1 MPKGPLADSYA
12 GAVALVVCALIPFLS
27 LTAAVFPLAPVI
39 GKSMGMS
46 ASTLDVVIAM
56 STAGYAVG
64 TVLAIQLATHFPA
77 RRLLLVY
84 VVAFVAAASL
94 TAWAPNADV
103 FAVGFVA
110 QGLCTS
116 LMLIA
121 AVPPLVTGWPPK
133 KMPYT
138 GLIMNLCIFGAVA
151 VGPTVG
157 SIQAALGGWRPL
169 FWGVAGVGVLA
180 LVFAVLTFED
190 TPPTNRDAPWDIVA
204 MALAVVGCGAAF
216 YGAGRLEA
224 STGISPQS
232 LVPLLAGAAC
242 VTVLV
247 VNQYRKKRPLM
258 PVKQLATVF
267 PVTGITIA
275 MCASAASFGLME
287 LVLTV
292 LEKKVSLTEMGLL
305 FLPEFFAAVIMA
317 VVFGALFRSRYTP
330 ILAFGGMAVLVAAAA
345 LLLDVTS
352 AGNLVVALGT
362 FLVGLGVGASVSPA
376 LFLAGFSLRSQE
388 VQQVFALIELLRGV
402 TAFLVAP
409 ILVFLIVPLGGTDT
423 TAGISGAVWVC
434 LVIALAGG
442 LGAGAVFLLGGGHLQ
457 EPDLAHWQDGPAWS
471 SRPLTPGLQG
481 AGGRAVDGTGG
492 ATGRPPSPERARPP
506 AQADVRRRPGT
517 ARRPRDHP
525 TAHNSRVIAAQT
537 ARGRR

>member
-1 MPKGPLADSYA
+1 MRKGPLADSYP

-27 LTAAVFPLAPVI
+27 LTAAVFPLAKVI
-39 GKSMGMS
+39 ARTIGMS
-46 ASTLDVVIAM
+46 TSTLDVVIAM

-64 TVLAIQLATHFPA
+64 TVMAIQLATRFPA
-77 RRLLLVY
+77 RRLLLAY
-84 VVAFVAAASL
+84 VALFVVSASL
-94 TAWAPNADV
+94 TAWAPSADV
-103 FAVGFVA
+103 FAAGFVA

-157 SIQAALGGWRPL
+157 SVQGALGGWRPL
-169 FWGVAGVGVLA
+169 FWGVAGVGLLA

-190 TPPTNRDAPWDIVA
+190 SPPTNPDAPWDLVA
-204 MALAVVGCGAAF
+204 ILLAVVGCSAAF

-224 STGISPQS
+224 ATGVSAQS

-242 VTVLV
+242 VAVLV
-247 VNQYRKKRPLM
+247 ANQYRKRKPLM

-292 LEKKVSLTEMGLL
+292 LEKRVSLTHMGLL
-305 FLPEFFAAVIMA
+305 FLPEFLAAVVMA
-317 VVFGALFRSRYTP
+317 GVFGALFRSRFTP
-330 ILAFGGMAVLVAAAA
+330 VLAFSGMGFLAAAA
-345 LLLDVTS
+345 VLLLGVTS
-352 AGNLVVALGT
+352 AGNLVIALGA
-362 FLVGLGVGASVSPA
+362 FLIGLGVGASVSPA
-376 LFLAGFSLRSQE
+376 LFLAGFSLPSRE

-409 ILVFLIVPLGGTDT
+409 LLIFLTVPLGGGNKA
-423 TAGISGAVWVC
+423 AGISDAVWIC
-434 LVIALAGG
+434 LGIVVAGG
-442 LGAGAVFLLGGGHLQ
+442 LGAGAVFLFGGGRLQ
-457 EPDLAHWQDGPAWS
+457 EPDLEHWQEGPAWA
-471 SRPLTPGLQG
+471 SRPLSPALAGSDGAAG
-481 AGGRAVDGTGG
+481 AGSRRHEEVG
-492 ATGRPPSPERARPP
+492 AGS
-506 AQADVRRRPGT
+506 
-517 ARRPRDHP
+517 
-525 TAHNSRVIAAQT
+525 
-537 ARGRR
+537 